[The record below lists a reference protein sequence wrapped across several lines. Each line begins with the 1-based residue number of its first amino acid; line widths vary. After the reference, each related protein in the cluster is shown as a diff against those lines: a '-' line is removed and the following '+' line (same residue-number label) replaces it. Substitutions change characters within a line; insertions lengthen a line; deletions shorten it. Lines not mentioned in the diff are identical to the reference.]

1 MGWVPAVNR
10 FNLHVLLHFDF
21 VGGVLDA
28 VSDEK
33 LAKVLVV
40 LHDTSFGEA
49 EWEAIVL
56 DGVLIMD

>member
-1 MGWVPAVNR
+1 MGDAELFAV
-10 FNLHVLLHFDF
+10 LVLLHFDF

-28 VSDEK
+28 VSGEE
-33 LAKVLVV
+33 LAEVLVV